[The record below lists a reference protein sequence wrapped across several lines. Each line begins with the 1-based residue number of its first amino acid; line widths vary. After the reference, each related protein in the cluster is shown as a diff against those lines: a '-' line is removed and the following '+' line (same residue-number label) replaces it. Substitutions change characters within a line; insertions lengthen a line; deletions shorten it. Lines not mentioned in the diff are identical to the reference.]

1 MITVTATTASDFV
14 LVDSSGWLEYITAD
28 TKTAAFAPLLEGS
41 RPLLVPTIV
50 LYEVYKKVTQ
60 MRGKTEA
67 DRFASHALR
76 QVTVDLNED
85 LALSAAKISLL
96 HRLAMADAI
105 IYATALAHR
114 AELVT
119 SDQAFAGLP
128 GVTLL

>member
-1 MITVTATTASDFV
+1 
-14 LVDSSGWLEYITAD
+14 VDSSGWLEYITSD
-28 TKTAAFAPLLEGS
+28 TKSAAFAPFLEGS

-50 LYEVYKKVTQ
+50 LYEVYKKLTQ

-76 QVTVDLNED
+76 QSIVELDED
-85 LALSAAKISLL
+85 LALSAARISLV
-96 HRLAMADAI
+96 HKLAMADAI
-105 IYATALAHR
+105 IYATALSQH

-119 SDQAFAGLP
+119 SDQAFSGLP

>member
-1 MITVTATTASDFV
+1 MTATTASDLV
-14 LVDSSGWLEYITAD
+14 LVDSSGWLEYITLD
-28 TKTAAFAPLLEGS
+28 TKAAAFAPFLEGS

-50 LYEVYKKVTQ
+50 LYEVYKKLTQ
-60 MRGKTEA
+60 MRGKTDA

-76 QVTVDLNED
+76 QPVVELDED
-85 LALSAAKISLL
+85 LALAAAKISLL

-114 AELVT
+114 ADLVT
-119 SDQAFAGLP
+119 SDQAFSGRP